1 MLFYFLEI
9 STFGSKMEAMMAAK
23 ELTKVVK
30 PLAKGQITIP
40 VEFRRRLNIGSDT
53 FLQLTLKGGKIEIVP
68 LRLVPEGEALLR
80 EYTDEEIQRFLEEDR
95 LDPETLAKVRQL
107 LG

>member
-1 MLFYFLEI
+1 
-9 STFGSKMEAMMAAK
+9 MAEK
-23 ELTKVVK
+23 QLTKIVK

-40 VEFRRRLNIGSDT
+40 VEFRRRLSIDADT
-53 FLQLTLKGGKIEIVP
+53 FLQLTLKEGKIEILP

-95 LDPETLAKVRQL
+95 LAPETVAKVRQL

>member
-1 MLFYFLEI
+1 
-9 STFGSKMEAMMAAK
+9 MAEK

-40 VEFRRRLNIGSDT
+40 VEFRRRLNIGADT
-53 FLQLTLKGGKIEIVP
+53 FLQLTLKKGKIEIVP
-68 LRLVPEGEALLR
+68 LRLVPEGGTLLR

>member
-1 MLFYFLEI
+1 MV
-9 STFGSKMEAMMAAK
+9 GQG
-23 ELTKVVK
+23 LTRIVK

-40 VEFRRRLNIGSDT
+40 IEFRRRLNISADT
-53 FLQLTLKGGKIEIVP
+53 FLQLTLKEGKIEIVP

-80 EYTDEEIQRFLEEDR
+80 EYTDEEIRCFLAEDK
-95 LDPETLAKVRQL
+95 LDPKTLAKVRQF

>member
-1 MLFYFLEI
+1 
-9 STFGSKMEAMMAAK
+9 MAEK
-23 ELTKVVK
+23 LTRIVK

-40 VEFRRRLNIGSDT
+40 VEFRQRLNIGADT
-53 FLQLTLKGGKIEIVP
+53 FLQLTLREGKIEITP
-68 LRLVPEGEALLR
+68 LRLMPAEEAPLR

-95 LDPETLAKVRQL
+95 LDAETLAKVRRL

>member
-1 MLFYFLEI
+1 
-9 STFGSKMEAMMAAK
+9 MAEQ
-23 ELTKVVK
+23 ELIKIVK

-40 VEFRRRLNIGSDT
+40 VEFRRRLNISKNT
-53 FLQLTLKGGKIEIVP
+53 FLQLTLKEGKIEIVP

-80 EYTDEEIQRFLEEDR
+80 DYSDEEIQRFLEEDR
-95 LDPETLAKVRQL
+95 LDPETLAKVRRL

>member
-1 MLFYFLEI
+1 
-9 STFGSKMEAMMAAK
+9 MAAK
-23 ELTKVVK
+23 ELTKVIK

-53 FLQLTLKGGKIEIVP
+53 FLQLTLKRGKIEIVP
-68 LRLVPEGEALLR
+68 LRLVPEGETLLR